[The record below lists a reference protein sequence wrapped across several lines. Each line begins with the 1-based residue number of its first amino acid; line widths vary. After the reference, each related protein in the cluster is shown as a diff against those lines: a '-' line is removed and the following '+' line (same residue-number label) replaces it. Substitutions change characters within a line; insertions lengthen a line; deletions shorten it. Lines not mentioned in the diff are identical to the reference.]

1 MEHVEYHNECQYF
14 LLIKKGCLFSSNSAH
29 YFSIGRDL
37 YMSLGP
43 HFHQI
48 YSHWVGVDVREPYDL
63 QVTLLIDNL
72 LFFKENLE
80 RIIVDLRVT

>member
-1 MEHVEYHNECQYF
+1 
-14 LLIKKGCLFSSNSAH
+14 
-29 YFSIGRDL
+29 
-37 YMSLGP
+37 MSLGP

-48 YSHWVGVDVREPYDL
+48 YSHWVGVDVRELYDL